1 MISKEVGLGI
11 DVNHTDVKLTYTD
24 PAVDS
29 AGNTIYYSYSV
40 GRTILRIMPRFDYHF
55 TDNDNFDG
63 YFGIAA
69 GFRKATW
76 YTESSDPN
84 FVDDDAEGINPIA
97 LRLAV
102 GGTYYLIDNL
112 GLNLELG
119 LFGGGLVRGGLA
131 LKF

>member
-1 MISKEVGLGI
+1 
-11 DVNHTDVKLTYTD
+11 
-24 PAVDS
+24 
-29 AGNTIYYSYSV
+29 
-40 GRTILRIMPRFDYHF
+40 MPRFDYHF

-63 YFGIAA
+63 YFGVAA

-119 LFGGGLVRGGLA
+119 LFGGGLVRGGLV

>member
-1 MISKEVGLGI
+1 
-11 DVNHTDVKLTYTD
+11 
-24 PAVDS
+24 
-29 AGNTIYYSYSV
+29 
-40 GRTILRIMPRFDYHF
+40 MPRFDYHF

-84 FVDDDAEGINPIA
+84 FVDDELEGSIPIA